1 MNKAQLLTN
10 QNQRLELT
18 IL

>member
-10 QNQRLELT
+10 IRIKDWNKLF
-18 IL
+18 